1 MVGLSVSG
9 SISLPLGFL
18 LQLSL
23 SVLYTI
29 AIHLYSALAFA
40 DCLYLIISNLAVD
53 LVPILL
59 ILAFIFSLFTTK
71 RVLF

>member
-1 MVGLSVSG
+1 MVELSVSG

-18 LQLSL
+18 IQLSL

-29 AIHLYSALAFA
+29 AIYFYSALAFA
-40 DCLYLIISNLAVD
+40 YCFYLKQWIYL
-53 LVPILL
+53 PILL
-59 ILAFIFSLFTTK
+59 ILAFIFSLFTTQ